1 MLKIG
6 GRYFPVLLIL
16 TLATRWAIQIF
27 AQTTRFWYFLKKLRW
42 TPSCAPGVNKCT
54 PAHDPVHPCPLIHA
68 AIVPHPVHLLH
79 RENERIVVLVHG
91 EHITDLNFHCIV
103 VLVHGEHITDLNF
116 HFKLKLV
123 HGEHITD
130 LNFHCKLKA
139 CARASYGNC
148 PCHIG

>member
-1 MLKIG
+1 MQQYIP
-6 GRYFPVLLIL
+6 YPV
-16 TLATRWAIQIF
+16 Q
-27 AQTTRFWYFLKKLRW
+27 
-42 TPSCAPGVNKCT
+42 
-54 PAHDPVHPCPLIHA
+54 
-68 AIVPHPVHLLH
+68 LLH

-91 EHITDLNFHCIV
+91 EHITELNFHCIV

-139 CARASYGNC
+139 CARAIYG
-148 PCHIG
+148 PTVPVT